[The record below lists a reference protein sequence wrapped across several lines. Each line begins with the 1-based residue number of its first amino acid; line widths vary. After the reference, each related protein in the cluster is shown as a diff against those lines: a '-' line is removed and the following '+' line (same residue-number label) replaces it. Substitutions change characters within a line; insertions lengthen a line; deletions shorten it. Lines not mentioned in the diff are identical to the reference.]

1 MNRANTR
8 RASAERRA
16 AYPKPTSRWERRAR
30 EQGLRHVAG
39 VDEVG
44 RGCLFGPVVA
54 AAVILDPE
62 KQIRG
67 LDDSKRLDPATREVL
82 SRRIRE
88 RSVAVAVAAADSGRI
103 DRLNIYQAA
112 RRAMRDA
119 VLALPVA
126 ADYVLVD
133 AMTLDLEVGQQS
145 LIRGD
150 RRSRSIAAASIV
162 AKVER
167 DGWMRAWDEVFP
179 EYGLASNKG
188 YASPAH
194 LRALKRFGP
203 TPLHRMSFRPVA
215 ERSRF
220 SPELDKRAPETL
232 PLFPDLDPEGLLNVQ
247 T

>member
-1 MNRANTR
+1 MNRAKTRNASAQR
-8 RASAERRA
+8 RAVHT
-16 AYPKPTSRWERRAR
+16 KPTSRWERRAR
-30 EQGLRHVAG
+30 EQGLRRVAG

-54 AAVILDPE
+54 AAVILDAE
-62 KQIRG
+62 KPIRG
-67 LDDSKRLDPATREVL
+67 LDDSKRLDPQARETL

-88 RSVAVAVAAADSGRI
+88 RAVAVSIAAADSGRI
-103 DRLNIYQAA
+103 DCVNIYQAA

-133 AMTLDLEVGQQS
+133 AMTIDLEVDQQR
-145 LIRGD
+145 LIKGD

-167 DGWMRAWDEVFP
+167 DRWMRAWDEVFP
-179 EYGLASNKG
+179 EYDLASNKG

-194 LRALKRFGP
+194 LQALKRFGP
-203 TPLHRMSFRPVA
+203 TPLHRTSFRPVA
-215 ERSRF
+215 DHSRF
-220 SPELDKRAPETL
+220 SPELRKPSSETL
-232 PLFPDLDPEGLLNVQ
+232 PLFPDVDLASLLNVR

>member
-8 RASAERRA
+8 RASAQRRA
-16 AYPKPTSRWERRAR
+16 TYPKPTSRWERRAHQ
-30 EQGLRHVAG
+30 QGLRHVAG

-62 KQIRG
+62 KPIRG

-88 RSVAVAVAAADSGRI
+88 RSVAVAVAAADSSRI

-232 PLFPDLDPEGLLNVQ
+232 PLFPDLDPEGLLNLQ

>member
-1 MNRANTR
+1 MNQAKTRKSSAQR
-8 RASAERRA
+8 RAVYA
-16 AYPKPTSRWERRAR
+16 KPTSRWERRAR
-30 EQGLRHVAG
+30 ELGLRRIAG

-54 AAVILDPE
+54 AAVILDAE
-62 KQIRG
+62 KPIRG
-67 LDDSKRLDPATREVL
+67 LDDSKRLDPKSRETL

-88 RSVAVAVAAADSGRI
+88 RAVAVAVAATDSGRI
-103 DRLNIYQAA
+103 DCVNIYQAA

-133 AMTLDLEVGQQS
+133 AMTIDLEVGQQS

-167 DGWMRAWDEVFP
+167 DRWMRAWDEVFP
-179 EYGLASNKG
+179 EYELASNKG

-203 TPLHRMSFRPVA
+203 TPLHRTSFRPVA
-215 ERSRF
+215 DYSRF
-220 SPELDKRAPETL
+220 PAELGKRSPETL
-232 PLFPDLDPEGLLNVQ
+232 PLFPDLDPEGVLNVQ
-247 T
+247 A

>member
-8 RASAERRA
+8 RSSAERRA
-16 AYPKPTSRWERRAR
+16 AYPKPTSRWERRAH
-30 EQGLRHVAG
+30 EQGLRRIAG

-62 KQIRG
+62 KPIRG
-67 LDDSKRLDPATREVL
+67 LDDSKRLDPATRETL

-88 RSVAVAVAAADSGRI
+88 RAVAVAVAASNSAHI
-103 DRLNIYQAA
+103 DCLNIYQAA

-126 ADYVLVD
+126 ADYVLAD
-133 AMTLDLEVGQQS
+133 AMTLDLDVGQRS

-179 EYGLASNKG
+179 EYQLASNKG

-203 TPLHRMSFRPVA
+203 TPLHRLSFRPVA
-215 ERSRF
+215 DHSRF
-220 SPELDKRAPETL
+220 PPELRRSPPGTL
-232 PLFPDLDPEGLLNVQ
+232 PLFPDVDREGLLHDQ

>member
-1 MNRANTR
+1 MSKACGASPGWTR
-8 RASAERRA
+8 SVEA
-16 AYPKPTSRWERRAR
+16 ACLAPLSR
-30 EQGLRHVAG
+30 
-39 VDEVG
+39 
-44 RGCLFGPVVA
+44 P
-54 AAVILDPE
+54 AVILDPE
-62 KQIRG
+62 KPIRG

-88 RSVAVAVAAADSGRI
+88 RAVAVAIAAADSGRI
-103 DRLNIYQAA
+103 DCVNIYQAA

-133 AMTLDLEVGQQS
+133 AMTLDLEVGQRS

-194 LRALKRFGP
+194 LQALKRFGP
-203 TPLHRMSFRPVA
+203 TPLHRTSFRPVA
-215 ERSRF
+215 DHSRF
-220 SPELDKRAPETL
+220 PAELGKRAPETL
-232 PLFPDLDPEGLLNVQ
+232 PLFADLDSEGLLNVQ